1 MYARYGTDDP
11 VPDRLNLIRRAA
23 RSARYM
29 AWPAV
34 GAAVAALVATL
45 SRVAGPLVIREGVDG
60 GIIPQNTSVITNA
73 ALVFAGI
80 MVAQYVSTRITL
92 YTVAWMG
99 ERFMM
104 DLRAKIYAHV
114 LRMDMA
120 FFGRTKTGVLVSRL
134 TSDIES
140 LQIFASEG
148 ALAVVGSTLM
158 VAGVSV
164 ALFAVDPFLAS
175 LVMLLMPLLLFTSY
189 RFGRDSAKAYRQ
201 WRGQIAKVLA
211 ALSENISGVREVQ
224 ANAAEQR
231 QEKRFSDIDKVYY
244 EKAMNAAK
252 TVVNYFPR
260 MDALRAI
267 GLAMV
272 LFIGGNRVLDG
283 EMTLGSLIAFL
294 LYLNWFFEPIV
305 QLANVY
311 NLLQGALA
319 ALYKL
324 YGLADET
331 PSIQEPAEP
340 RRLSSKVD
348 GNINLHQMTF
358 GYDPQELIITD
369 MDLHIPAGQRVAVV
383 GATGSGKS
391 TLVKLLT
398 RFYDPQAG
406 SITLD
411 GIDLRDL
418 SFATLRRSVAMVPQ
432 EGFLFEDSLRFNL
445 AFGKEEI
452 SDAQLWE
459 ACRAAGI
466 AEWVES
472 LPQGLDTL
480 MRERGNR
487 LSSGE
492 RQLVAL
498 TRALVVD
505 PPIVILD
512 EATSNLDPET
522 ENQVETALETLLAGR
537 TSIVVAHRLQ
547 TARRADR
554 VLVMEDGKVVEDGAY
569 DDLAARHGPFSNL
582 IRTWETSEG
591 LKDAHGNGKLVE
603 RVGIEGFGVAVD
615 EDHLA
620 ADVGS

>member
-29 AWPAV
+29 TWPAL
-34 GAAVAALVATL
+34 GAAVAAVVSTL
-45 SRVAGPLVIREGVDG
+45 SRVAGPLVIREGVDS
-60 GIIPQNTSVITNA
+60 GIIPRNTSVITNA

-80 MVAQYVSTRITL
+80 MIAQYVSTRITL

-104 DLRAKIYAHV
+104 DLRTKVYAHV
-114 LRMDMA
+114 LSMDMA

-140 LQIFASEG
+140 LQVFASEG

-158 VAGVSV
+158 VVGVSV
-164 ALFAVDPFLAS
+164 ALFVVDPFLAA
-175 LVMLLMPLLLFTSY
+175 LVMLLMPFLLFASY
-189 RFGRDSAKAYRQ
+189 RFGRRSAKAYRQ

-224 ANAAEQR
+224 ANAQEQQ
-231 QEKRFSDIDKVYY
+231 QEERFSEIDKVYY
-244 EKAMNAAK
+244 QKAMNAAK
-252 TVVNYFPR
+252 TVVDYFPR
-260 MDALRAI
+260 VDALRAL
-267 GLAMV
+267 GLAMI

-324 YGLADET
+324 YGLADEQPT
-331 PSIQEPAEP
+331 IKEAVEP
-340 RRLSSKVD
+340 RPLAAEVE
-348 GNINLHQMTF
+348 GTINLHQVTF
-358 GYDPQELIITD
+358 GYHPKEPIISD
-369 MDLHIPAGQRVAVV
+369 MNLQIFAGQRLAVV

-418 SFATLRRSVAMVPQ
+418 SFVDLRRSVALVPQ

-445 AFGKEEI
+445 AFGEDEI
-452 SDAQLWE
+452 SDAELWE

-466 AEWVES
+466 AQWVTS
-472 LPQGLDTL
+472 LPEGFGTP

-512 EATSNLDPET
+512 EATSNLDPST
-522 ENQVETALETLLAGR
+522 ESQVETALETLLASR

-554 VLVMEDGKVVEDGAY
+554 VLVMDDGKIVEDGSY
-569 DDLAARHGPFSNL
+569 DDLADRDGPFAEL
-582 IRTWETSEG
+582 IRTWETSAG
-591 LKDAHGNGKLVE
+591 LKDAHPDRKSIQSAEMASL
-603 RVGIEGFGVAVD
+603 GITTG
-615 EDHLA
+615 DHLA
-620 ADVGS
+620 ADVAS